1 MKAHTK
7 GSSPPVASASNG
19 GKMSA
24 GAIAGTVLGP
34 LALLLA
40 IVVGAI
46 FFRRY
51 HRTKS
56 QYRHSLMVD
65 MDEL

>member
-1 MKAHTK
+1 
-7 GSSPPVASASNG
+7 
-19 GKMSA
+19 MSA
-24 GAIAGTVLGP
+24 GAIAGTVLGL

-46 FFRRY
+46 CFRRY
-51 HRTKS
+51 HQTKS
-56 QYRHSLMVD
+56 QFRHSLMVD

>member
-1 MKAHTK
+1 
-7 GSSPPVASASNG
+7 
-19 GKMSA
+19 MSV
-24 GAIAGTVLGP
+24 GAIAGTVIGL
-34 LALLLA
+34 LVLLLA
-40 IVVGAI
+40 IVAGAI

-51 HRTKS
+51 HKTRS